1 MLSFSPSRT
10 SLALGRGAGA
20 WLLFAAVLGLASAC
34 SDDDPA
40 PQTGGGAAGASDLPD
55 ASVRDLPGD
64 GQLETPD
71 FDTDRRQRAPIG
83 PDGLNE
89 AVDGLGNGGNS
100 GRAPVEAP
108 DAAPPAAD
116 ADAG

>member
-1 MLSFSPSRT
+1 MLIFSPPRT

-20 WLLFAAVLGLASAC
+20 RLLITSVLVLASAC

-40 PQTGGGAAGASDLPD
+40 PQTGAAGSTNLPD

-64 GQLETPD
+64 GQEETPD
-71 FDTDRRQRAPIG
+71 FDTDTRQRAPIG

-89 AVDGLGNGGNS
+89 AIDDLQNGGNGG
-100 GRAPVEAP
+100 GGPVEAP
-108 DAAPPAAD
+108 DAAPPAVD

>member
-40 PQTGGGAAGASDLPD
+40 PQTGAAGAENLPD

-64 GQLETPD
+64 GQEQTPD

-89 AVDGLGNGGNS
+89 AIDGIGNGGNT
-100 GRAPVEAP
+100 GRSPVEAP

>member
-1 MLSFSPSRT
+1 MLSFSPPRT

-34 SDDDPA
+34 GDDDPA
-40 PQTGGGAAGASDLPD
+40 PQTGAGGATNLPD

-64 GQLETPD
+64 GQEQTPD

-89 AVDGLGNGGNS
+89 AVDGIGGYGGNS
-100 GRAPVEAP
+100 GRGPVEAP

-116 ADAG
+116 TDAG